1 MKYVEALG
9 VDGSHDGVGSGAGL
23 RPTELEGGGLKIGYE
38 RGQMLFLNQNLYI

>member
-23 RPTELEGGGLKIGYE
+23 RPTELEGGGLKIG
-38 RGQMLFLNQNLYI
+38 QMLFFLNQNL